1 MTPFLSHQTTVPTP
15 PLGSHG
21 GRARA
26 RARSQ
31 AGVTSYNICDEKMVL
46 RLRNVRCTTSDHAHE
61 LRVPHG
67 KLIIYPQGD
76 DDDDGR
82 FFHADDDPPSSMPT
96 SETAMA
102 TGGMHA
108 PPKRRGRQGRAQK
121 RPPPT

>member
-1 MTPFLSHQTTVPTP
+1 M
-15 PLGSHG
+15 
-21 GRARA
+21 
-26 RARSQ
+26 
-31 AGVTSYNICDEKMVL
+31 TSYNICDEKMVL

-67 KLIIYPQGD
+67 KLILYPQD